1 MTNVADGTRGK
12 AKNSITAEGCIMD
25 STLNSGRDVFVTKS
39 ERTRER
45 ESERKRKGEGKK
57 KKERAS
63 ELELE
68 RDSQTGD

>member
-39 ERTRER
+39 ARTRER
-45 ESERKRKGEGKK
+45 ER
-57 KKERAS
+57 KKEKGRGKEKGRAS

-68 RDSQTGD
+68 RDSQMGD